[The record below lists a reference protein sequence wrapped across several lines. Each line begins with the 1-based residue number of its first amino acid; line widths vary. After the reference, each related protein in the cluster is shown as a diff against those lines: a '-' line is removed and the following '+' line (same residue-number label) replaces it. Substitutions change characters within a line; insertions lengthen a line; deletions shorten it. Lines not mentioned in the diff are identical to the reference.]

1 MRMWRALFI
10 ALALFVAL
18 FGAFYFLGS
27 HSGNERSGVSSTT
40 AWQRMALPGEL
51 SQAHAFLEHN
61 CAACHTAV
69 EGVKASNCIVCHA
82 NNESLLQRQPT
93 SFHASISSC
102 KECHLE
108 HQGRGRLAW
117 IPIGQFGPNISRR
130 FQSDGAL
137 C

>member
-18 FGAFYFLGS
+18 FGAFYFLGT
-27 HSGNERSGVSSTT
+27 HSGDERSGVLNTT

-69 EGVKASNCIVCHA
+69 EGVEA
-82 NNESLLQRQPT
+82 
-93 SFHASISSC
+93 SSC
-102 KECHLE
+102 KFFATPTTNPFCN
-108 HQGRGRLAW
+108 G
-117 IPIGQFGPNISRR
+117 NRR
-130 FQSDGAL
+130 RSMPASVAAKSAT
-137 C
+137 